1 MDADLAAI
9 RQCKAGN
16 RDAFAPLVTRYQR
29 EAFAHARAI
38 LPNDDDARDAVQEAF
53 VDAFRALPRFDEGR
67 PFYPWFYVILRN
79 RCHGVLRKGQRG
91 ASTGQLTEGT
101 CFVRVGVDEV
111 ELNDALSQLPAEQRE
126 ILLLKYLDGLTYAEL
141 AERFDVPPGT
151 VMSRL
156 YHARERLRKVLEL
169 EPRRGDTE
177 K

>member
-1 MDADLAAI
+1 VDADLAAI

-38 LPNDDDARDAVQEAF
+38 LPNDDDARDALQEAF
-53 VDAFRALPRFDEGR
+53 VDAFRSLDRFDER
-67 PFYPWFYVILRN
+67 RAFYPWFYVILRN
-79 RCHGVLRKGQRG
+79 RCFGMLRKEQRG
-91 ASTGQLTEGT
+91 NSPEQLAEGT
-101 CFVRVGVDEV
+101 PFVRAGVDEV
-111 ELNDALSQLPAEQRE
+111 ELNDALAQLPAEQRE

-141 AERFDVPPGT
+141 AERLEVPRGT

-156 YHARERLRKVLEL
+156 YYARERLRKVLEL
-169 EPRRGDTE
+169 EPRSGDAD